1 MERGTNGGEKKSMMT
16 DAVSLEVSIEAVKVV
31 I

>member
-1 MERGTNGGEKKSMMT
+1 MDSGMNGAEKKSMMT
-16 DAVSLEVSIEAVKVV
+16 DAVALEVSIVVVNVV